1 MVPKWAKDIVRGSK
15 CQPFA
20 GSQYWQYYSTESAL
34 QLGHGMTLSQPADR
48 CWEGLGSWFST
59 PLNRLDEVLSSEMS
73 SGAYLKVFRQER
85 AVSSL
90 QKLGAFQLV
99 LVSTRGSSSL
109 EGNASRN
116 LRDYS
121 GRCSDVTSGF
131 ILKYWLKRRTA
142 YLQKQMSR
150 EVWVCC
156 ALNVTVCEKQCWRV
170 QSHPRKSKSM
180 VEYCAWI
187 KAHSPQKKCDAW
199 IEQEHKSI
207 K

>member
-1 MVPKWAKDIVRGSK
+1 MLKGIRFLVFYPTKPTWWGVEFRDEFRSLSK
-15 CQPFA
+15 SIQTRACSFQ
-20 GSQYWQYYSTESAL
+20 STK
-34 QLGHGMTLSQPADR
+34 TWR
-48 CWEGLGSWFST
+48 
-59 PLNRLDEVLSSEMS
+59 
-73 SGAYLKVFRQER
+73 
-85 AVSSL
+85 
-90 QKLGAFQLV
+90 AFQLV